1 MVSADDE
8 SAEDDEWFGDVVP
21 ELCGSCG
28 RGARDG
34 VGCSDVSNSD

>member
-1 MVSADDE
+1 MVPADDE

-28 RGARDG
+28 RGASDG
-34 VGCSDVSNSD
+34 VGCSDVSNSG